1 MSLLLIAVLIG
12 ISFWLYYWFVLQRKV
27 PVLEVGISAVANFDA
42 VVPTAF
48 GEEIILE
55 LDPDFEK
62 EWEQYK
68 PVLIEEADTV
78 LLLEAEKLVAG
89 VESIAASKEDVY
101 GKLCL
106 LVPGFSLLYKTDY
119 YEPVNKFIYLTVQS
133 ECGIELTQSELAAL
147 WK

>member
-1 MSLLLIAVLIG
+1 MLLVLAIMLLGGSVYLYHLFAVTRI
-12 ISFWLYYWFVLQRKV
+12 V
-27 PVLEVGISAVANFDA
+27 PVSGSEGPGVVNFES

-48 GEEIILE
+48 DEEITLE

-89 VESIAASKEDVY
+89 VEAIVASKEDVY

-119 YEPVNKFIYLTVQS
+119 YEPVNKFIFLSVQS
-133 ECGIELTQSELAAL
+133 ECGIELTESELAAL